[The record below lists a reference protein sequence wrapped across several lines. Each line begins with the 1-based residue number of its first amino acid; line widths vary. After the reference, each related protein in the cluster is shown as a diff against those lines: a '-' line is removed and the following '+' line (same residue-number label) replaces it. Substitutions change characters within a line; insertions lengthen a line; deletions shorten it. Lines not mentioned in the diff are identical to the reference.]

1 MRFLFVID
9 PLERLKKE
17 TDTSIALMRES
28 LMRGHEVWH
37 CNTVFWQEKI
47 LARAWE
53 ADKDMRTAQESVVP
67 VSDFDAVLMRL
78 EPPYDLHYHYI
89 TLLLDLADTL
99 VLNRPQALRDANEK
113 LAALLFPALIPAT
126 LVSRDAD
133 SVVAF
138 VKKHGKAVLKPIHLF
153 GGQGV
158 TLVEAA
164 DEPDD
169 RLQPKVE
176 HYTKD
181 GFCIAQEFLPGVYK
195 GDKRVMMLDGKL
207 LGAIRRVPQ
216 EGEFRANMVIGGK
229 AEHIELDDDL
239 RIVGEVGPWLRES
252 GIFLAGLDIID
263 GKLIEINVTCPT
275 GIVPI
280 ANFTGRN
287 VAGEIVTAL
296 EQKVLMRT

>member
-1 MRFLFVID
+1 
-9 PLERLKKE
+9 
-17 TDTSIALMRES
+17 
-28 LMRGHEVWH
+28 
-37 CNTVFWQEKI
+37 
-47 LARAWE
+47 
-53 ADKDMRTAQESVVP
+53 
-67 VSDFDAVLMRL
+67 
-78 EPPYDLHYHYI
+78 
-89 TLLLDLADTL
+89 LLLDLADTL